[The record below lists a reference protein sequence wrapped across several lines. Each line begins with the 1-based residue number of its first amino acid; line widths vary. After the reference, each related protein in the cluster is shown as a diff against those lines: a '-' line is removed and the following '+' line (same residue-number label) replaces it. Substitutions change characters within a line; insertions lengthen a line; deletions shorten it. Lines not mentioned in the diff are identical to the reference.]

1 MQNKQLYLYKGK
13 ILNWYDGD
21 TLTADVDL
29 GFKIHVQVRI
39 RLVRINAWEINSE
52 STYRRRFARH
62 ARAFAQKNF
71 PVGSTIFV
79 SSKRK
84 DRYGRWLAEIEFE
97 GKNISDFLLESG
109 EKGFERYNK

>member
-1 MQNKQLYLYKGK
+1 MQNKQLYLYKGI
-13 ILNWYDGD
+13 ILKWYDGD

-29 GFKIHVQVRI
+29 GFKVHANVRI

-71 PVGSTIFV
+71 PIGSTILI

-84 DRYGRWLAEIEFE
+84 DRYGRWLAEVEFE
-97 GKNISDFLLESG
+97 GKNISDFLLESD
-109 EKGFERYNK
+109 EKGFEKYN

>member
-1 MQNKQLYLYKGK
+1 MQNKQLYLYKGI

-29 GFKIHVQVRI
+29 GFKIHSKVRI
-39 RLVRINAWEINSE
+39 RLARLNAWEINSE

-62 ARAFAQKNF
+62 ARAFANKSF
-71 PVGSTIFV
+71 PVGSEIFI

-97 GKNISDFLLESG
+97 GQNISDFLLESD
-109 EKGFERYNK
+109 EKGFEKYN